1 MSRPPPIEKPME
13 PLRDPLEQAHAA
25 HVSGALTEAEA
36 MYRNILAAAPDTA
49 PALVNLA
56 AILAASGRLEEASL
70 LEARAYVQP
79 PCDGKPHKILATCHY
94 RLGQFEQA
102 AECYRAWLAEEPDN
116 EIARHHLA
124 ACSGQGVPDRAPD
137 RYVATLFDG
146 MAEQFDHRLVS
157 VLGYDGPGV
166 MRSLLEGDIPTD
178 RSRDILDAGCG
189 TGLCGPVLAPM
200 ARRLTGV
207 DLSQAMLEKAR
218 ARGIYDRLIHAEL
231 TAFLRNRPAGGD
243 PTGFDLIVMADA
255 LIYFGDLGDL
265 FDAVAGSLRP
275 GGRFA
280 FTLELLPQDDGT
292 TPDFALLPSGRY
304 AHSARHWRQRLV
316 ERGFRIR
323 RNEAIVI
330 RQEFCQ
336 PIHGAAVLAEI
347 PAASP

>member
-1 MSRPPPIEKPME
+1 ME
-13 PLRDPLEQAHAA
+13 PIRDQLDRAHAA
-25 HVSGALTEAEA
+25 HVAGALADAEA
-36 MYRNILAAAPDTA
+36 MYRNILAAAPDTV

-56 AILAASGRLEEASL
+56 AILSASGRLEEASL
-70 LEARAYVQP
+70 LEAQAYVQP
-79 PCDGKPHKILATCHY
+79 PWDGKPHKILATCHY
-94 RLGQFEQA
+94 RLGQFEEA
-102 AECYRAWLAEEPDN
+102 ARCYRAWLAEEPDN

-157 VLGYDGPGV
+157 ILAYDGPGV
-166 MRSLLEGDIPTD
+166 MRSLLAD
-178 RSRDILDAGCG
+178 RVPADQSRDILDAGCG

-218 ARGIYDRLIHAEL
+218 ARGVYDRLIHAEL
-231 TAFLRNRPAGGD
+231 TAFLQNRPAAID
-243 PTGFDLIVMADA
+243 PAGIDCPGFDLIVMADS
-255 LIYFGDLGDL
+255 LIYFGDLGGV
-265 FDAVAGSLRP
+265 FDAIAGSLRP
-275 GGRFA
+275 GGLFA

-292 TPDFALLPSGRY
+292 APDFALRPSGRY
-304 AHSARHWRQRLV
+304 AHSARHATQRLL
-316 ERGFRIR
+316 ERGFHIR
-323 RNEAIVI
+323 RSEAIVI

-347 PAASP
+347 PAAASS

>member
-1 MSRPPPIEKPME
+1 ME
-13 PLRDPLEQAHAA
+13 PIRDQLDRAHAA
-25 HVSGALTEAEA
+25 HVAGALAEAEA
-36 MYRNILAAAPDTA
+36 MYRNILAAAPDTV

-56 AILAASGRLEEASL
+56 AILSASGRLEEASL

-79 PCDGKPHKILATCHY
+79 PWDGKPHKILATCHY
-94 RLGQFEQA
+94 RLGQFEEA
-102 AECYRAWLAEEPDN
+102 ARCYRAWLAEEPDN

-157 VLGYDGPGV
+157 ILAYDGPGV
-166 MRSLLEGDIPTD
+166 MRSLLAD
-178 RSRDILDAGCG
+178 RVPADQSRDILDAGCG

-218 ARGIYDRLIHAEL
+218 ARGVYDRLIHAEL
-231 TAFLRNRPAGGD
+231 TAFLENRPAAID
-243 PTGFDLIVMADA
+243 PAEIDRPGFDLIVMADS
-255 LIYFGDLGDL
+255 LIYFGDLGGV

-275 GGRFA
+275 GGLFA

-292 TPDFALLPSGRY
+292 APDFALRPSGRY
-304 AHSARHWRQRLV
+304 AHSARHWTQRLL
-316 ERGFRIR
+316 ERGFHIR
-323 RNEAIVI
+323 RSEAIVI

-347 PAASP
+347 PAAESP